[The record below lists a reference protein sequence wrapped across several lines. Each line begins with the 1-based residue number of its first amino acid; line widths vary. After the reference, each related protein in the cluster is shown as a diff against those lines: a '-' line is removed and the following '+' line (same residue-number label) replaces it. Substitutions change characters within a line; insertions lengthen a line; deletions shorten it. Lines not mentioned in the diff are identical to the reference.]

1 MNPHLKARS
10 QTHLLR
16 RADPT
21 GSVELPGVDRRP
33 QGYGSESDY
42 AASEAIGGSHQ
53 LLTKT
58 QLPDPEVQLL
68 EQNILG
74 LLEGYRLQMVEI
86 GAAGRLLVSG
96 EIERYFHWRTMN
108 RSTRPTPSLSM
119 ERVRFD
125 ALKVQARQ
133 DAIVKN
139 LLKGGSFDLMIL
151 GGDYDLSESVRR
163 LGDAKCEYVRVTT
176 GRFGNVAGN

>member
-1 MNPHLKARS
+1 MNYRELIAVLKDMEVNQITR
-10 QTHLLR
+10 LR
-16 RADPT
+16 KQLGEVISYSPKHSFPT
-21 GSVELPGVDRRP
+21 PRFNSSNRT
-33 QGYGSESDY
+33 SW
-42 AASEAIGGSHQ
+42 AC
-53 LLTKT
+53 
-58 QLPDPEVQLL
+58 
-68 EQNILG
+68 
-74 LLEGYRLQMVEI
+74 LEGYRLQMVEI